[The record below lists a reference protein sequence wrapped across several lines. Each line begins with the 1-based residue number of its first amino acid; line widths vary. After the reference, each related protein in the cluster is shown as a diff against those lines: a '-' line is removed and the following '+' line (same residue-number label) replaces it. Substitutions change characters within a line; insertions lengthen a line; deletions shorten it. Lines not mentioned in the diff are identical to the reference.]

1 MKTLTVEWAKKLGGL
16 WIYFVLS
23 RSWTTKIALADLLLA
38 ALVADKNLINFW
50 ETLGGGKTCRYL
62 T

>member
-1 MKTLTVEWAKKLGGL
+1 MKFLTGGL

-23 RSWTTKIALADLLLA
+23 RSWTTMIAHADLLLA